1 VSNIQS
7 PEATVLLP
15 TDFSLHRPDTVE
27 AAAGLR
33 ADLGET
39 AALYAGGTELL
50 LAMKLGVLAYD
61 HLIDVKRIPA
71 LRGVRRADGVLR
83 IGAAVTHRELETDAE
98 VRRCV
103 PALAALERNVANV
116 RVRAAGT
123 LAGNLA
129 FAEPH
134 ADPPALL
141 IALGARVSLAGAGG
155 RRELALEEFIAG
167 PYETEL
173 GADELIEAVIVP
185 VPAPDVRAAYRKFQ
199 VLERP
204 AVGVAAVGRLR
215 DGVFLEAPDIV
226 VGAVDEQPVRVPADD
241 LAGAAWDD
249 HGALERLAAA
259 ASEAVDPVDDLS
271 GSAEYKRHLAGVLA
285 RRAVAALA
293 GGEGGA

>member
-1 VSNIQS
+1 M
-7 PEATVLLP
+7 LLP
-15 TDFSLHRPDTVE
+15 SDFALHRPDSVD
-27 AAAGLR
+27 AAASLR
-33 ADLGET
+33 AELGDA

-50 LAMKLGVLAYD
+50 LAMKLGVVAYD
-61 HLIDVKRIPA
+61 HLIDVKRIAA
-71 LRGVRRADGVLR
+71 LRGVTRTDEELR

-98 VRRCV
+98 VRRRL

-123 LAGNLA
+123 LVGNLA

-141 IALGARVSLAGAGG
+141 VALGARVALAGAGG
-155 RRELALEEFIAG
+155 RRELALEDFIAG

-173 GADELIEAVIVP
+173 SGDELIEAVIVP
-185 VPAPDVRAAYRKFQ
+185 LPGPDVRAAYRKFQ

-215 DGVFLEAPDIV
+215 DGVFAEPPTIV
-226 VGAVDEQPVRVPADD
+226 VGAAGERPVRVPADD

-249 HGALERLAAA
+249 RGALERLAAA

-271 GSAEYKRHLAGVLA
+271 GSAEYKRHLTGVLA

-293 GGEGGA
+293 GDGGDG